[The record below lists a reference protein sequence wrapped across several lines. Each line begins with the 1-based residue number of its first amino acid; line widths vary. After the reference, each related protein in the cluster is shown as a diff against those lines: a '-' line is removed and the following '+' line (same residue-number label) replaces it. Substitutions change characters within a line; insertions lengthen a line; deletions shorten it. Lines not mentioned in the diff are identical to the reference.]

1 MKYLKYIFLVLIGAI
16 LGYFVLKAT
25 YKEEADEASST
36 IAYGVKRLNKMVVAE
51 QTYANFYSHRNKAR
65 YLGNLFT
72 FDKNLLLKVEI
83 KAQASYDLS
92 KMKVDIDS
100 INKTIYIR
108 EIPELKIET
117 FPDVDFFE
125 MNQSSLNKF
134 TKDDLNGIKKR
145 AVEEVK
151 KTIDK
156 TSLRKEAHEQLI
168 YNLEEL
174 YLLAKV
180 YHWQVVDETKYA
192 DELKNRMK
200 EL

>member
-1 MKYLKYIFLVLIGAI
+1 MKYLKYIFLVIIGFA

-25 YKEEADEASST
+25 YEEKADESSST

-51 QTYANFYSHRNKAR
+51 QTYANFYSHRSKAQ
-65 YLGNLFT
+65 YLGNLFA
-72 FDKNLLLKVEI
+72 FNKNLLLKVEI

-92 KMKVDIDS
+92 KMKVEIDS
-100 INKTIYIR
+100 VNKTIYIR

-117 FPDVDFFE
+117 YPDVEFFE
-125 MNQSSLNKF
+125 MNQSALNKF
-134 TKDDLNGIKKR
+134 SKDDLNGVKKR
-145 AVEEVK
+145 AVEEVA

-156 TSLRKEAHEQLI
+156 TSLKKEAHEQLI

-180 YHWQVVDETKYA
+180 YHWQVVDETQYA
-192 DELKNRMK
+192 NELQNRMR